1 MGHYCLVCLT
11 ILICEPV
18 CCKSMLGNFRDL
30 SFFRGFCLKTCV
42 CCRGA
47 GLCHE
52 RECVMTRCN
61 TWVHVL
67 CVCVCVC
74 VCACLCRC
82 SCGDSFIHPSCSL
95 LHQQLLVHVIQGL
108 SKGGLYKLGV

>member
-1 MGHYCLVCLT
+1 
-11 ILICEPV
+11 
-18 CCKSMLGNFRDL
+18 MLGYFRDL
-30 SFFRGFCLKTCV
+30 SFLRGFCLKTCV

-47 GLCHE
+47 GVCHG

-74 VCACLCRC
+74 VHAFV
-82 SCGDSFIHPSCSL
+82 GAAVEIHSYILPAAASAASGTCHTGS
-95 LHQQLLVHVIQGL
+95 VQG
-108 SKGGLYKLGV
+108 GAI